1 MYGYS
6 RQAYYKRRSRRKE
19 KERVKQEVVEFVQEK
34 RRRQTEEGAKKL
46 YRKFRQESQTKIG
59 RDQFIDV
66 IRDVGLLV
74 KRRRRWVKT
83 TDSRHSFKTYPNLIK
98 DKKIERVGQVVVAD
112 ITYLETYEGFCFL
125 SLLTDYYSRRIVG
138 YAVSERLTVEGS
150 LEALEMAVKNL
161 PAGVKPIHHSDRGV
175 QYCCHAYRN
184 RLRKAGARISM
195 TEEDHV
201 YENALAE
208 RINGILKQELG
219 LGRKL
224 ATIEQARKIVREA
237 VEIYNGE
244 RLHMSLG
251 YQTPNSVFRVSKSCL
266 N

>member
-1 MYGYS
+1 VRAERLIVKAGRFGYGVGEACGMYGYS

-34 RRRQTEEGAKKL
+34 RKRQTEEGAKKL

-175 QYCCHAYRN
+175 QYC
-184 RLRKAGARISM
+184 
-195 TEEDHV
+195 
-201 YENALAE
+201 
-208 RINGILKQELG
+208 
-219 LGRKL
+219 
-224 ATIEQARKIVREA
+224 
-237 VEIYNGE
+237 
-244 RLHMSLG
+244 
-251 YQTPNSVFRVSKSCL
+251 
-266 N
+266 